1 MVTYSDM
8 VTLLLTFFVLLLSMA
23 NMDPVRFLEASSSL
37 KDAFGLH
44 KEPAHVDFAIPIMP
58 STPVTQYSP
67 ILETATPKVYDK
79 IKSQIDSMRLNSQV
93 GVLKKDDQSV
103 VLRINDSVLFERGQ
117 TKISP
122 QAYPLLRTIAD
133 IIRPLPMDVR
143 IEGHTD
149 DIPASGSQF
158 GNWDLSVDRSVA
170 VLRFFTQSDLLA
182 LDRMS
187 SIGYGADRPAVP
199 NSDEASRA
207 INRRV
212 DFVLR
217 LQGDSGANKI
227 KKPMDAV
234 PF

>member
-37 KDAFGLH
+37 KDAFGLR

-58 STPVTQYSP
+58 SSPVSQYSP
-67 ILETATPKVYDK
+67 ILESTTQKVYEK
-79 IKSQIDSMRLNSQV
+79 IKSQIDSLRLNNQI
-93 GVLKKDDQSV
+93 GVLKKDADAI
-103 VLRINDSVLFERGQ
+103 VLRINDSVLFDRGQ
-117 TKISP
+117 VRIAP
-122 QAYPLLRTIAD
+122 QSYPLLRTIAE
-133 IIRPLPMDVR
+133 IIKPLPMDVR

-149 DIPASGSQF
+149 DIQVSDSQY
-158 GNWDLSVDRSVA
+158 GNWDLSVARSVA
-170 VLRFFTQSDLLA
+170 VLRFFTQSDLLP

-187 SIGYGADRPAVP
+187 SVGYGSERPAVP
-199 NSDEASRA
+199 NNDEAGRA
-207 INRRV
+207 KNRRV

-217 LQGDSGANKI
+217 LQGNNSLNQDKNNS
-227 KKPMDAV
+227 DAI